1 MIVTAVCHSRRR
13 LRPLDRWSSGLVTRT
28 IRRAFKV
35 IRPGYDHDVPRH
47 HPELR
52 WQHRVMANQ
61 IITITLCVGFTVLA
75 AVNMPLAMFSVGAL
89 KVSAEAIAKLG

>member
-1 MIVTAVCHSRRR
+1 
-13 LRPLDRWSSGLVTRT
+13 
-28 IRRAFKV
+28 
-35 IRPGYDHDVPRH
+35 
-47 HPELR
+47 
-52 WQHRVMANQ
+52 MANQ